1 MENRKIKSNFTLRIV
16 FSLLLSL
23 VLLPLAA
30 QTIKVSGVVSE
41 ATGGIPGV
49 NVTVKGTTVGTITD
63 MEGRYYINVP
73 SDGVLQFTFIGY
85 QTKNVS
91 VKNRTII
98 NVTMEEDSKQLDEVV
113 VVGYGVTKKSDLTGS
128 VASVKADDLNFPSTS
143 VAEMLRGKAAGIQV
157 TASSGRPGSGSEILI
172 RGKRSLSGSSAPLYI
187 VDNSPVSNIDDINP
201 ADIESIEIL
210 KDASSQ
216 AIYGAR
222 AANGVIFLTTKRGVA
237 GKVQI
242 SYNGSFSTQTL
253 ARNFDYATPEEMYD
267 LIWEAKRN
275 SKGYSPE
282 EKTPELVF
290 QNAWYEESWKNKDFL
305 DLEKE
310 TIKPALMQKHNLSF
324 RGGNDGLR
332 YAFSLGFLDQD
343 GMIKKSGYKRLNMRS
358 NVDWDMKKW
367 LSLGVN
373 TAYTKIWREQED
385 GSATG
390 YIEMLPFGKL
400 RNPDGSY
407 TKTLDAEDGDAY
419 NPLYTIDQS
428 AYETLSDRLDI
439 TTFLDVKP
447 FKGFNYRLNV
457 SYRSFFQESG
467 SYKTKDYPKAK
478 SNEASLS
485 TNYNNSIL
493 VENIFTYNT
502 SFSQK
507 HKLGFTFLQS
517 YDYSLEKS
525 QSQKAT
531 GLPTDFFKWNGMG
544 DATDITSIGRGI
556 SEGTLISFLGR
567 INYTLLDK
575 YLLTV
580 SMRRD
585 GSSVFGANNKW
596 GNFPSVAGAWKIG
609 EEEFMKPIT
618 WISNLKLR
626 VSYGAVG
633 NQGISRYQ
641 TLNLANSSAYAFGD
655 DGVVLSGYTPGSQM
669 SNPDLKWESTYSSN
683 FGVDFGFLNQRI
695 YGTVEYYR
703 TKTNDLLVNRNIN
716 VISGYSKMWTNLGET
731 KSKGVELTLG
741 ADIFR
746 RKDFNWNVSATYSR
760 NRSEIVRVDDRV
772 NEFGAPM
779 DDTANGWYIGYPK
792 DAVREYVFDGIWQ
805 LTDDK
810 DGDGLV
816 DFTYDSDGDG
826 IPDMALMKDAEVGSI
841 KIKDMNGDGIITE
854 DDKVITANEP
864 SWIGSLSTS
873 LNFKGFDFFADFYTV
888 QGLIKSNPYLSSVKL
903 RGKSRTMKLNYWTP
917 ENPSNEFPRP
927 VYDNDPPYAG
937 LTSWQDASYIR
948 LRTLT
953 VGYTLPKKFTN
964 KFMVDRLRFYF
975 TGSNLLTITDF
986 KSYSPERN
994 ANSYPESRQYLFGL
1008 NLDF

>member
-1 MENRKIKSNFTLRIV
+1 MENKKLESGFTLRIA

-23 VLLPLAA
+23 VLLPVAA
-30 QTIKVSGVVSE
+30 QTIKVTGVVRE

-49 NVTVKGTTVGTITD
+49 NVTVKGTTIGTITD

-91 VKNRTII
+91 VKNRTIV

-128 VASVKADDLNFPSTS
+128 VASVKADELNFPSTS

-237 GKVQI
+237 GKVRI

-275 SKGYSPE
+275 SKGYSPD

-310 TIKPALMQKHNLSF
+310 TIKPALMQNHNLSF
-324 RGGNDGLR
+324 RGGNDRLR

-428 AYETLSDRLDI
+428 ASETLSDRLDI

-502 SFSQK
+502 SFSQR

-531 GLPTDFFKWNGMG
+531 GLDRK
-544 DATDITSIGRGI
+544 
-556 SEGTLISFLGR
+556 
-567 INYTLLDK
+567 
-575 YLLTV
+575 
-580 SMRRD
+580 
-585 GSSVFGANNKW
+585 SV
-596 GNFPSVAGAWKIG
+596 V
-609 EEEFMKPIT
+609 
-618 WISNLKLR
+618 
-626 VSYGAVG
+626 
-633 NQGISRYQ
+633 
-641 TLNLANSSAYAFGD
+641 
-655 DGVVLSGYTPGSQM
+655 
-669 SNPDLKWESTYSSN
+669 
-683 FGVDFGFLNQRI
+683 
-695 YGTVEYYR
+695 
-703 TKTNDLLVNRNIN
+703 
-716 VISGYSKMWTNLGET
+716 
-731 KSKGVELTLG
+731 
-741 ADIFR
+741 
-746 RKDFNWNVSATYSR
+746 
-760 NRSEIVRVDDRV
+760 
-772 NEFGAPM
+772 
-779 DDTANGWYIGYPK
+779 
-792 DAVREYVFDGIWQ
+792 
-805 LTDDK
+805 
-810 DGDGLV
+810 
-816 DFTYDSDGDG
+816 
-826 IPDMALMKDAEVGSI
+826 
-841 KIKDMNGDGIITE
+841 
-854 DDKVITANEP
+854 
-864 SWIGSLSTS
+864 
-873 LNFKGFDFFADFYTV
+873 
-888 QGLIKSNPYLSSVKL
+888 
-903 RGKSRTMKLNYWTP
+903 
-917 ENPSNEFPRP
+917 
-927 VYDNDPPYAG
+927 
-937 LTSWQDASYIR
+937 
-948 LRTLT
+948 
-953 VGYTLPKKFTN
+953 
-964 KFMVDRLRFYF
+964 
-975 TGSNLLTITDF
+975 
-986 KSYSPERN
+986 
-994 ANSYPESRQYLFGL
+994 
-1008 NLDF
+1008 